1 MATRRRL
8 LAAALAAGPAGG
20 IARAQGGFPDRPV
33 RLVVSFAAGGF
44 NDVLAR
50 FLAQGAAP
58 GLGQPVVVENRA
70 GGGGML
76 GSELV
81 ARAAPDGH
89 TLLMA
94 SVPHVVSPL
103 MVPGAA
109 YDPVRDFAGVVLA
122 GEVPNVLVVHP
133 DVPARSVPELL
144 ALIRTDPGQYSYASN
159 SVGGSSHLGMELFRM
174 AAGGLD
180 VTHVPY
186 RGSSP
191 ALADLMAGRV
201 AMTMDNLNFQLPA
214 IRDGRLRAIAVASAQ
229 RSPLLPEVP
238 TVAESD
244 LPGFRATAWFAVLAP
259 AGTPA
264 PVLARLGD
272 VLAGVLH
279 GPDVASRLPGFDVI
293 AGDGA
298 ATMRFLA
305 EEQGRWSP
313 VIRAANIRAG

>member
-1 MATRRRL
+1 MPTRRRF
-8 LAAALAAGPAGG
+8 LAAALAARPAGG
-20 IARAQGGFPDRPV
+20 LARAQEGFPDRPV
-33 RLVVSFAAGGF
+33 CLVVSFAAGGF

-103 MVPGAA
+103 MVPGPA
-109 YDPVRDFAGVVLA
+109 YDPVRDFAGVILA

-144 ALIRTDPGQYSYASN
+144 ALIRAHPGRYSYASN

-186 RGSSP
+186 RGSAP

-201 AMTMDNLNFQLPA
+201 AMTMNNLTFQLPA

-238 TVAESD
+238 TVAESG

-272 VLAGVLH
+272 VLAGVLR
-279 GPDVASRLPGFDVI
+279 GPDVAARLPGFGVI
-293 AGDGA
+293 AGDGP